1 MQFSDIEYKKDGRIA
16 TITLNRPEV
25 LNALSPTMIDEWVA
39 AIESAKHDD
48 DVRVL
53 VVTGAGRGFC
63 SGADVKALATTPDSL
78 LIDRRDQMR
87 KGIQRIPRA
96 LESFDKPYIAS
107 INGPATG
114 ASFDA
119 ATMADI
125 RIASDRAKF
134 AINHLRVARLSADG
148 GYYFLTR
155 ILGVARTLE
164 LVMTSRSFDAE
175 EALRL
180 GYVTRV
186 VPHDELPTATREWA
200 TQLAEGPPVA
210 MQLAKRLIYHS
221 LDVPL
226 DKHLQDVERAWLLNE
241 TTEDFV
247 EGPRALLEKRQPL
260 FKGK

>member
-1 MQFSDIEYKKDGRIA
+1 M
-16 TITLNRPEV
+16 
-25 LNALSPTMIDEWVA
+25 
-39 AIESAKHDD
+39 
-48 DVRVL
+48 
-53 VVTGAGRGFC
+53 GAGRGFC

-114 ASFDA
+114 AGFDA

-125 RIASDRAKF
+125 RIASDRARF

-164 LVMTSRSFDAE
+164 LVMTSRSSSSLIKAGESLVAILPSFLVFCDTSYGPLLVFLLYRRCKGNFCSRAIVE
-175 EALRL
+175 SCGNSTLKGNLAYRGTALVLQR
-180 GYVTRV
+180 G
-186 VPHDELPTATREWA
+186 
-200 TQLAEGPPVA
+200 
-210 MQLAKRLIYHS
+210 S
-221 LDVPL
+221 L
-226 DKHLQDVERAWLLNE
+226 
-241 TTEDFV
+241 
-247 EGPRALLEKRQPL
+247 
-260 FKGK
+260 

>member
-114 ASFDA
+114 AGFDA

-125 RIASDRAKF
+125 RIASDRARF

-164 LVMTSRSFDAE
+164 LVMTSRSSSSLINAGESLVAIF
-175 EALRL
+175 ALL
-180 GYVTRV
+180 SFLFSVTRV
-186 VPHDELPTATREWA
+186 MGRFSYSSYIDAAKGTFVPGLSWKV
-200 TQLAEGPPVA
+200 VA
-210 MQLAKRLIYHS
+210 I
-221 LDVPL
+221 
-226 DKHLQDVERAWLLNE
+226 
-241 TTEDFV
+241 
-247 EGPRALLEKRQPL
+247 AL
-260 FKGK
+260 